1 MPEINLPIM
10 TWQEFNALRHEAKA
24 NKENSDFSVPFDWGT
39 LPIVDMGSKDTAGKL
54 VNTIMA
60 RYPER
65 HLLADGRVVQMEF
78 FEQRDMNANRLTG
91 FLQHPS
97 HYVNESIAQLH
108 QKWEW
113 SKGHIV
119 VLVPHLLG
127 GMTLAM
133 DSNKNKVNAQ
143 CASLP
148 PIESIAVLN
157 SGPLEK
163 DDDRSSIILLWY
175 QTHFGLDPEIRD
187 KIKHIDW
194 VAHAYSYEF

>member
-1 MPEINLPIM
+1 MSEINLPIM
-10 TWQEFNALRHEAKA
+10 TWQEFNVLRNEAKA

-54 VNTIMA
+54 VDAIMA

-65 HLLADGRVVQMEF
+65 HLLADGREVQMES
-78 FEQRDMNANRLTG
+78 FEQRDMNANRLMG
-91 FLQHPS
+91 FLHHLS

-108 QKWEW
+108 QKWDW

-119 VLVPHLLG
+119 VLAPHLLG

-133 DSNKNKVNAQ
+133 DSNKNKVSAQ
-143 CASLP
+143 CAALP
-148 PIESIAVLN
+148 PKESIAVLS
-157 SGPLEK
+157 SGPLETY
-163 DDDRSSIILLWY
+163 DDRSTIILLWY
-175 QTHFGLDPEIRD
+175 QTHFGLDPEILD

-194 VAHAYSYEF
+194 VARAYSYAF